1 MLKHK
6 KPVLDEREM
15 LEMYRVDHFGMWL
28 MYGLLCA
35 VIVFQ
40 LLAGAEMKQ
49 MAGELAV
56 LMISSVAM
64 VIANLRN
71 GIWDTTSRPSIRGN
85 AGYALGAGVCV
96 SVMLLAKSG
105 NMFSSLAAGLC
116 TALLVFIVLTVL
128 MRYMLKK
135 QAKQEKELD
144 ND

>member
-40 LLAGAEMKQ
+40 LLTGAEMKQ

-56 LMISSVAM
+56 VIISSAAM
-64 VIANLRN
+64 VIQNVRH
-71 GIWDTTSRPSIRGN
+71 GIWDTTSRPSMRGN

-96 SVMLLAKSG
+96 AVMLLAKSG
-105 NMFSSLAAGLC
+105 NLLAALIAGLC
-116 TALLVFIVLTVL
+116 TAILVFAVLTVL
-128 MRYMLKK
+128 MRYMMNR
-135 QAKQEKELD
+135 QVQREKELD
-144 ND
+144 N

>member
-15 LEMYRVDHFGMWL
+15 LDMYRAEHFGLWL

-35 VIVFQ
+35 AILVQ
-40 LLAGAEMKQ
+40 MLAGAEMTQ

-64 VIANLRN
+64 VIANLRY
-71 GIWDTTSRPSIRGN
+71 GIWDTTSRPSMRGN

-105 NMFSSLAAGLC
+105 NLMAALVAGLC
-116 TALLVFIVLTVL
+116 TALLVFTVLTVL
-128 MRYMLKK
+128 MRYMMRR
-135 QAKQEKELD
+135 QAQQEKELD
-144 ND
+144 N